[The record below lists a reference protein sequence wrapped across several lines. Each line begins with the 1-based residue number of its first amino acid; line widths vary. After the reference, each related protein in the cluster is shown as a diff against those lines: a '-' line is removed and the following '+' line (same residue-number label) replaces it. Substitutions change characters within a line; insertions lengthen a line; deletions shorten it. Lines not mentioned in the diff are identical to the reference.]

1 MSRRLKPYGLIIAIV
16 LTVAFLLGPPLARA
30 KNLPTVCNI
39 FDKKVTEKASPC
51 GNRAMLSKVQDR
63 SFDLGAVHFFN
74 VDLETSHFLIIQ
86 SNPLSVS
93 ISFGN
98 NNQYNPLRC

>member
-1 MSRRLKPYGLIIAIV
+1 MSLRLRPYFFSILAILLIS
-16 LTVAFLLGPPLARA
+16 LLLGPPLAKA
-30 KNLPTVCNI
+30 KNLPTLCNI

-51 GNRAMLSKVQDR
+51 GHRAMLSKVQDR

-74 VDLETSHFLIIQ
+74 VDLETNHFLIIQ

-98 NNQYNPLRC
+98 NNQYDPLRC

>member
-1 MSRRLKPYGLIIAIV
+1 MSLRLRPYFFLILAILLV
-16 LTVAFLLGPPLARA
+16 SLLLGPPLARA

-51 GNRAMLSKVQDR
+51 GHRAMLSKTQDR
-63 SFDLGAVHFFN
+63 SFDPGAVLFFN
-74 VDLETSHFLIIQ
+74 VDLETSHFPIIQ
-86 SNPLSVS
+86 SNPLSAS